1 MAKFVQV
8 CGCFDV
14 KGGGEVIP
22 FVSNEEAEFYS
33 IYIVEDEGYRWQAD
47 FLRYDVA
54 MAYATAISKAR
65 DLPIDNKTYMEGNS
79 NGTTH

>member
-8 CGCFDV
+8 CGCFDMNGNV
-14 KGGGEVIP
+14 VP
-22 FVSNEEAEFYS
+22 FISNEEAEFYGV
-33 IYIVEDEGYRWQAD
+33 YVGEEGEYRWQAD

-65 DLPIDNKTYMEGNS
+65 GLPIDDKTYTEGAS